1 MSNLTAGQLAALTSG
16 QPVRGVWSI
25 KTPVSAD
32 HSSYT
37 TTVIDD
43 GLFSTGNIRRVIK
56 AGQRTHKVW
65 NPHPMEGSRPEAVR
79 YTIEVGN
86 GDGYFHRKSGS
97 PWNPFGLY
105 DAAPSEC
112 FLIHQLY
119 VWDRSA
125 ATWSPITHMDFIGR
139 VMSVDYTGAGSLI
152 RREVSPG
159 ATGPGVAP
167 NTATIMSEQVGAWET
182 LRRVFSKD
190 DGNRSTG
197 IATFTAGGVAL
208 TLGSISPSTKVHG
221 ASTFTLTCTGT
232 SYTTRCHVY
241 LDGVRRTTTYSPG
254 SSGTQLLATIPASDI
269 ATVGTR
275 VIQVFDQAPGG
286 GWSNTLNLTVT

>member
-25 KTPVSAD
+25 KTPVLAD

-56 AGQRTHKVW
+56 AGTRTHKVW
-65 NPHPMEGSRPEAVR
+65 NPHPMEDSRPEAVR

-119 VWDRSA
+119 VWDRTTA
-125 ATWSPITHMDFIGR
+125 VWSPLSHMDFIGR
-139 VMSVDYTGAGSLI
+139 VLSVEHTGAGSLI

-159 ATGPGVAP
+159 VTVPGVAP
-167 NTATIMSEQVGAWET
+167 NTATITAEQVGAWET
-182 LRRVFSKD
+182 LRRVFNKD
-190 DGNRSTG
+190 DGNRATG
-197 IATFTAGGVAL
+197 ISTFTASGVVM

-221 ASTFTLTCTGT
+221 AAAFTLTCTGT
-232 SYTTRCHVY
+232 SYSSRCHVFI
-241 LDGVRRTTTYSPG
+241 DGSRRSTFYAGG
-254 SSGTQLLATIPASDI
+254 SGGTQLTASILAADI
-269 ATVGTR
+269 ATAGTK
-275 VIQVFDQAPGG
+275 VIQVFDQGPGG